1 MVIDDLDVFFPTVFT
16 EKSLLNWFER
26 NKSDL
31 FFLYHVYY
39 SSSSSITDSFDD
51 LDGYC

>member
-1 MVIDDLDVFFPTVFT
+1 MQQWPFKRD
-16 EKSLLNWFER
+16 WFEI

-31 FFLYHVYY
+31 FFLYYVYY
-39 SSSSSITDSFDD
+39 SSSSSITDSIDD